1 MTHTMSPQS
10 TPDVSL
16 AQQLLAMTLGVAQT
30 QVLCV
35 AAQLGL
41 ADLVRDEPKTV
52 EVLAAATGTHA
63 PTLARL
69 MGVLV
74 HLGLFAEPA
83 PGQFLCTPFGASLQ
97 TEAPYSVR
105 HYAMLMGGEWFAQ
118 AWPHLLQS
126 IQAGTNAFESV
137 VGMNVYRYLQQ
148 HPTGGTVLQQA
159 MSDLSTQEGL
169 AIREAYDFT
178 SCQTLVDVGGGRG
191 GLLATLLQAF
201 PALRGILFDVP
212 SVVESAQAVLHTD
225 ALQGR
230 CQLVGGDFLVAVPA
244 GGDLYVLKRILIDR
258 TDDEARTLLTNIRHA
273 VAPQGRVLVAD
284 PESTSLYGKLLDMFM
299 LMVQG
304 GRLRTNAEVQALF
317 TQTGFQLTRAMETR
331 SALRLLEGVPV

>member
-1 MTHTMSPQS
+1 MTNTMSPQS
-10 TPDVSL
+10 APDVSL

-41 ADLVRDEPKTV
+41 ADLVHDGPKAV
-52 EVLAAATGTHA
+52 EALAAAIGTHA

-83 PGQFLCTPFGASLQ
+83 PGQFMCTSLGALLQ

-126 IQAGTNAFESV
+126 VQTGTNAFEPV

-148 HPTGGTVLQQA
+148 HPTAGTVLQQA

-169 AIREAYDFT
+169 AIRDAYDFT
-178 SCQTLVDVGGGRG
+178 SCQTVVDVGGGRG

-201 PALRGILFDVP
+201 PALRGLLFDVP
-212 SVVESAQAVLHTD
+212 TVVESAHAVFQTD
-225 ALQGR
+225 ALRGR
-230 CQLVGGDFLVAVPA
+230 CHLVGGDFLGAVPA
-244 GGDLYVLKRILIDR
+244 GGDLYILKRILIDW
-258 TDDEARTLLTNIRHA
+258 TGDEARTLLTNIR
-273 VAPQGRVLVAD
+273 
-284 PESTSLYGKLLDMFM
+284 
-299 LMVQG
+299 
-304 GRLRTNAEVQALF
+304 
-317 TQTGFQLTRAMETR
+317 RAM
-331 SALRLLEGVPV
+331 VP

>member
-1 MTHTMSPQS
+1 VTNTMSPQS
-10 TPDVSL
+10 APDVSL

-41 ADLVRDEPKTV
+41 ADLVHDGPKAV
-52 EVLAAATGTHA
+52 EALAAATGTHA

-83 PGQFLCTPFGASLQ
+83 PGQFMCTSLGALLQ

-118 AWPHLLQS
+118 AWAHLLQS
-126 IQAGTNAFESV
+126 VQTGTNAFEPV

-148 HPTGGTVLQQA
+148 HPTVGTVLQQA

-169 AIREAYDFT
+169 AIRDAYDFT
-178 SCQTLVDVGGGRG
+178 SCQTLVDVAGGRG

-201 PALRGILFDVP
+201 PALRGLLFDVP
-212 SVVESAQAVLHTD
+212 TVVESAHAVFQTD
-225 ALQGR
+225 ALRGR
-230 CQLVGGDFLVAVPA
+230 CHLVGGDFLGAVPA
-244 GGDLYVLKRILIDR
+244 GGGPVYSQAHSDR
-258 TDDEARTLLTNIRHA
+258 SDR
-273 VAPQGRVLVAD
+273 
-284 PESTSLYGKLLDMFM
+284 
-299 LMVQG
+299 
-304 GRLRTNAEVQALF
+304 
-317 TQTGFQLTRAMETR
+317 
-331 SALRLLEGVPV
+331 

>member
-1 MTHTMSPQS
+1 VTHTMSPQS

-83 PGQFLCTPFGASLQ
+83 SGQFLCTPFGASLQ

-126 IQAGTNAFESV
+126 IQTGTNAFESV

-273 VAPQGRVLVAD
+273 IAPQGRVLVAD

>member
-1 MTHTMSPQS
+1 VTHTMSPQS

-69 MGVLV
+69 MEVLV

-83 PGQFLCTPFGASLQ
+83 PGQFLCTPFGALLQ

-273 VAPQGRVLVAD
+273 IAPQGRVLVAD